1 MYLGLLTLTAM
12 MYAIVKKVVR
22 PARSSVVNLAFL
34 ISLGFDSQCYVLLSK
49 SQGRRTCPDPSRWKY
64 LPTKEAETTSL
75 RAALFLSMKPMMFP
89 ETKSEKTEMV

>member
-34 ISLGFDSQCYVLLSK
+34 ISLGFDSQRYVLHSK
-49 SQGRRTCPDPSRWKY
+49 SRDDVHVLTRQDGSTCPQRKQ
-64 LPTKEAETTSL
+64 
-75 RAALFLSMKPMMFP
+75 KPHR
-89 ETKSEKTEMV
+89 

>member
-1 MYLGLLTLTAM
+1 MYLDLLTLTAM

-49 SQGRRTCPDPSRWKY
+49 S
-64 LPTKEAETTSL
+64 
-75 RAALFLSMKPMMFP
+75 
-89 ETKSEKTEMV
+89 